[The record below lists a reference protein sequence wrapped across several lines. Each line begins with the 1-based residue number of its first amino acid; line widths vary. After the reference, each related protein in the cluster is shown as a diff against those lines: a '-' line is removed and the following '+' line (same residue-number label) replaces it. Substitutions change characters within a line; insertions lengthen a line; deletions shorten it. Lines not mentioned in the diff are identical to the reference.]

1 MEVVSLK
8 VDKRVKEKMRKLAH
22 VNWSEVI
29 RRAIAAK
36 IEDEEARLR
45 VVDTDSLKEAAS
57 MTDNMR
63 KGYSKDWSST
73 EEIRRW
79 REARK

>member
-1 MEVVSLK
+1 MEVFSIK
-8 VDKRVKEKMRKLAH
+8 VEKRVKEKMKKMAH

-29 RRAIAAK
+29 RRAIAGK
-36 IEDEEARLR
+36 IAEEEARARNIDAQL
-45 VVDTDSLKEAAS
+45 LLEAAS
-57 MTDNMR
+57 LTDKIR
-63 KGYSKDWSST
+63 KTVKGWNSV